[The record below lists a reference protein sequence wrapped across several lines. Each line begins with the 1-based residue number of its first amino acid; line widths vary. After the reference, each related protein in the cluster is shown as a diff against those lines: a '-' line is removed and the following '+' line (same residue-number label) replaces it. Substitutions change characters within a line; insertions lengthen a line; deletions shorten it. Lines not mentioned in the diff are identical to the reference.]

1 MTSAPL
7 INLYLHVLKENTSC
21 FKESN
26 KAHESVHVIKFC
38 RPIHQEEVQVKNGKI
53 QIRFICELICYT
65 DVHDTHGFDH
75 MLC

>member
-7 INLYLHVLKENTSC
+7 INFYLHVLEENTGC

-26 KAHESVHVIKFC
+26 KAHEAIDVIKLY
-38 RPIHQEEVQVKNGKI
+38 RPIHQEKVQVKNGKI
-53 QIRFICELICYT
+53 QIRFILELICYT
-65 DVHDTHGFDH
+65 DVHDTHGFDN

>member
-7 INLYLHVLKENTSC
+7 INLYLHVLEENTSC

-26 KAHESVHVIKFC
+26 KAQEAIYVIKLC
-38 RPIHQEEVQVKNGKI
+38 RPIHQEKVQVKNGKI
-53 QIRFICELICYT
+53 QIRFILELICYT
-65 DVHDTHGFDH
+65 DVHDMHGFDN